1 MKSLLYGY
9 EGKLMHLKFLSGN
22 ESRLVIWADCMKYM
36 NFNVPFSISSEYM
49 MRITQYLH
57 RSDLIC
63 FLDAWNMTAMVR
75 NDKLNQISFDCFKF
89 GQVESL
95 WKLNNV

>member
-1 MKSLLYGY
+1 MEHVLGNVASDHMKSLLYGY

-57 RSDLIC
+57 RFWFDLLSWC
-63 FLDAWNMTAMVR
+63 VKYDGYGSKWQT
-75 NDKLNQISFDCFKF
+75 
-89 GQVESL
+89 
-95 WKLNNV
+95 